1 MVVDKT
7 RVIIVNRQKEIKIPT
22 GIRMLIRRC
31 CNAVLKLEKFKGSA
45 EVSVTIVDNA
55 YIQSLNKQYRNKD
68 VPTDVLSFPQFEDMS
83 MLPEE
88 GEICLGDVVIC
99 PEKARLQAEEY
110 GHSQMREMV
119 YLFVHS
125 ILHLLGYDHMEA
137 DEKAVMRQKEEE
149 AMKEID
155 LGR

>member
-1 MVVDKT
+1 MNIYLEEGQALEKELEDKMMKAADFLLKKEAEISLT
-7 RVIIVNRQKEIKIPT
+7 FVTKEEIKELNSMYR
-22 GIRMLIRRC
+22 GI
-31 CNAVLKLEKFKGSA
+31 
-45 EVSVTIVDNA
+45 DN
-55 YIQSLNKQYRNKD
+55 D
-68 VPTDVLSFPQFEDMS
+68 TDVLSFPQFEDMS